1 MSNEV
6 VISREASEVSV
17 ENPDAKSWFASKA
30 VQGGIV
36 SVLMWLATLV
46 NLDLATWEVETVVAA
61 ITSIVGAAATVYSI
75 IGRLTAKK
83 PIK

>member
-6 VISREASEVSV
+6 IVPREPTEVLV
-17 ENPDAKSWFASKA
+17 ENPDAKSWYASKA

-36 SVLMWLATLV
+36 AVLMWLATLV
-46 NLDLATWEVETVVAA
+46 NLDLAAFEVETLVAA
-61 ITSIVGAAATVYSI
+61 IVSIIGAVASVYSI